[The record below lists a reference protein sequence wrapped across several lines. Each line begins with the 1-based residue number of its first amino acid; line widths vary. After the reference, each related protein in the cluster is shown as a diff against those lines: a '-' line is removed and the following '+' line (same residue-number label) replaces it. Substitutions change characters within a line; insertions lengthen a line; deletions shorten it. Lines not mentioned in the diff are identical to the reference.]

1 MQEVVASQY
10 YEGTSATFGAATN
23 SETLTVTQ
31 INSQTASTS
40 ATYWVTY
47 GENVEVTFTVTGP
60 ASNHVISAINTVNG
74 QTLGSTTLP
83 QYTTSSYQGGV
94 TFTVPWANTGG
105 EIDLVLE
112 DTTLGIY
119 SSVYTIYTVYPTRFT
134 NVSYPNS
141 GQWWSGQSVT
151 VSGTLQYES
160 AASTWSALFSES
172 VTLSYTGSSSGTVGT
187 ATTDSNGN
195 FSFTFNAPSPGS
207 YTYKLS
213 YGGNVPSGAEAAAFR
228 SATAGSSAA
237 EYAFN
242 VVVLETS
249 GSTTTTTTPPSTPPP
264 TPPTTPNVSLLLAAV
279 GASLMVGGY
288 GYSALKKS

>member
-1 MQEVVASQY
+1 MQEIVASQY
-10 YEGTSATFGAATN
+10 YEGASTTFGAATN
-23 SETLTVTQ
+23 AETLTVTY

-47 GENVEVTFTVTGP
+47 GENVTVTFTVTGP
-60 ASNHVISAINTVNG
+60 ASNDVISAINTVNG

-83 QYTTSSYQGGV
+83 QYTTTNYQGSV
-94 TFTVPWANTGG
+94 SFTVPWTNTGG
-105 EIDLVLE
+105 EIDLILE
-112 DTTLGIY
+112 DTTSGVY
-119 SSVYTIYTVYPTRFT
+119 SSVYTIYAVYPTRFT

-141 GQWWSGQSVT
+141 GQWWTGQSVT

-160 AASTWSALFSES
+160 AASTWSALYSQS
-172 VTLSYTGSSSGTVGT
+172 VTLSYTGASSGTVGT
-187 ATTDSNGN
+187 ATTDSSGN
-195 FSFTFNAPSPGS
+195 FSFTFKAPSPGS
-207 YTYKLS
+207 YTYRLS
-213 YGGNVPSGAEAAAFR
+213 YSGNVPSGAEAAAFR

-249 GSTTTTTTPPSTPPP
+249 ATPPP
-264 TPPTTPNVSLLLAAV
+264 TPPPTAPTTPNVSLLLAAV
-279 GASLMVGGY
+279 GASLVVGGY

>member
-1 MQEVVASQY
+1 MRVQQKHMQEVVASQY
-10 YEGTSATFGAATN
+10 YEGASTTFGAATN
-23 SETLTVTQ
+23 SETLTVTY

-47 GENVEVTFTVTGP
+47 GENVTVTFTVTGP
-60 ASNHVISAINTVNG
+60 ASNDVISAINTVNG

-83 QYTTSSYQGGV
+83 QYTTTNYQGSV
-94 TFTVPWANTGG
+94 SFTVPWANTGG
-105 EIDLVLE
+105 EIDLILE
-112 DTTLGIY
+112 DTTSGVY
-119 SSVYTIYTVYPTRFT
+119 SSVYTIYTVYPTRFA

-160 AASTWSALFSES
+160 AASSWSGLSSQS
-172 VTLSYTGSSSGTVGT
+172 VTLSYSGASSGTVGT
-187 ATTDSNGN
+187 ATTNSSGD

-228 SATAGSSAA
+228 SAGVAGSSAA

-242 VVVLETS
+242 VVVLSTS
-249 GSTTTTTTPPSTPPP
+249 TPPPP
-264 TPPTTPNVSLLLAAV
+264 TPPTAPNVSLLLAAV

>member
-10 YEGTSATFGAATN
+10 YEGASTTFGAATN
-23 SETLTVTQ
+23 SETLTVTY

-47 GENVEVTFTVTGP
+47 GENVAVTFTVTGP
-60 ASNHVISAINTVNG
+60 ASNHVVSAINTVNG

-83 QYTTSSYQGGV
+83 QYTTSSYQGSV
-94 TFTVPWANTGG
+94 SFTVPWASTGG

-119 SSVYTIYTVYPTRFT
+119 SSVYTIYAVYPTRFT

-141 GQWWSGQSVT
+141 GQWWTGQSVT

-172 VTLSYTGSSSGTVGT
+172 VTLSYSGTSSGTVGS

-213 YGGNVPSGAEAAAFR
+213 YGGNVPSGAEKAAFA
-228 SATAGSSAA
+228 SAAVTGSSAA

-242 VVVLETS
+242 VVVLATS
-249 GSTTTTTTPPSTPPP
+249 STPPP
-264 TPPTTPNVSLLLAAV
+264 TPPTPPNVSLILAAV

>member
-1 MQEVVASQY
+1 MQEIVASQY
-10 YEGTSATFGAATN
+10 YEGASTTFGAATA
-23 SETLTVTQ
+23 SETIIITG

-47 GENVEVTFTVTGP
+47 GENVEVTFTESGAMDTSVF
-60 ASNHVISAINTVNG
+60 VAIDTVSG
-74 QTLGSTTLP
+74 KQLGSMSWG
-83 QYTTSSYQGGV
+83 QYMSTNPGATSGTIS
-94 TFTVPWANTGG
+94 FTVPWSLTGG
-105 EIDLVLE
+105 EMDLMVE
-112 DTTLGIY
+112 DVTTGIY
-119 SSVYTIYTVYPTRFT
+119 STAAYTIYVVFPTRFA
-134 NVSYPNS
+134 NISYPNS

-160 AASTWSALFSES
+160 AASTWSAFYSQS
-172 VTLSYTGSSSGTVGT
+172 VTLSYTGASSGTVGSV
-187 ATTDSNGN
+187 TTDSNGN

-213 YGGNVPSGAEAAAFR
+213 YSGNVPSGAEKAAFA
-228 SATAGSSAA
+228 SAEVAGSSAA

-242 VVVLETS
+242 VVVLSTS
-249 GSTTTTTTPPSTPPP
+249 TPPPP